1 MPAPRLIPAAPT
13 RGAEIPV
20 ESSPFWIG
28 AAPGS
33 SLPLFL
39 PGIAERHIAILERE
53 DGYWVSPTRSV
64 DPLVLRVNGAPVTGP
79 ARLHPGDLL
88 EIAPGVRYRFETG
101 EKRPPRPARKPP
113 PPPPVPVFTPGP
125 RPARR
130 RRREIF
136 GPERRRKA
144 AKWAAVLAV
153 VSLVLAA
160 GGLLVYALTRD
171 DPGVRPLSDA
181 DAQELDSLMLQSY
194 ERVERGTALLEL
206 GLAEP
211 ALQEFARAVNTLET
225 SRLHDSP
232 WVRPRIQN
240 LEAAIASIYRE
251 KRIAVPVAFRNAKP
265 VRAPPG
271 PALRGALSVEEF
283 ARAVAEVQEE
293 FAARFGRRIVV
304 TGGDHAE
311 HLSLYGAGGAL
322 DLRVRDLTREQVRF
336 AIDACRAR
344 GIRVKDF
351 SDDDVLRR
359 QIASARAAGHL
370 DRMGTG
376 LHLHID
382 RFANRRDRWT
392 VQ

>member
-1 MPAPRLIPAAPT
+1 MER
-13 RGAEIPV
+13 
-20 ESSPFWIG
+20 SPFWIG

-33 SLPLFL
+33 SLPLYL
-39 PGIAERHIAILERE
+39 PGVAERHLAILERE
-53 DGYWVSPTRSV
+53 DGYWVSPERAV
-64 DPLVLRVNGAPVTGP
+64 ALPPRVNGAPVTGP
-79 ARLHPGDLL
+79 ARLRNGDVL
-88 EIAPGVRYRFETG
+88 EIVPGVRYRFDTG
-101 EKRPPRPARKPP
+101 ERPAPRPVKTPPPAAPVFHPEPRPPH
-113 PPPPVPVFTPGP
+113 
-125 RPARR
+125 RR
-130 RRREIF
+130 RRSLF
-136 GPERRRKA
+136 GPERRRTT
-144 AKWAAVLAV
+144 AKWAAVLTV
-153 VSLVLAA
+153 VCLVLAA
-160 GGLLVYALTRD
+160 GGLLVYAVTRD
-171 DPGVRPLSDA
+171 DPRVQPLSEA

-211 ALQEFARAVNTLET
+211 ALQEFARAVNVLET

-232 WVRPRIQN
+232 WVRPRITN
-240 LEAAIASIYRE
+240 LEAAIAAIYRE
-251 KRIAVPVAFRNAKP
+251 KRIAVPVAFRDAKP

-293 FAARFGRRIVV
+293 FAARFGRKIVV
-304 TGGDHAE
+304 TGGDHGE

-336 AIDACRAR
+336 AVAACRAR